1 MLKNRGMPKAHSEH
15 PNVTPLIDVVMCLII
30 FFMLVAKIGVDTGK
44 EKSIQLP
51 ESWMGVKLNDLGS
64 TVTLNVMKPPGSTD
78 EPLVTT
84 LHPLTGRT
92 LDLRIIRDGKR
103 ELANVLKQLRGNNP
117 EFKVII
123 RADQDLDYRYLQPVL
138 MTCAEAKVKNVNFA
152 TRTPTGVQPT
162 PGG

>member
-1 MLKNRGMPKAHSEH
+1 MRKRGMPDSHVAH

-30 FFMLVAKIGVDTGK
+30 FYMLVAKIGVDSGK

-64 TVTLNVMKPPGSTD
+64 TVTLNVLKPPFGN

-84 LHPLTGRT
+84 LHPMTGRT
-92 LDLRIIRDGKR
+92 LDLKIVRDGKR
-103 ELANVLKQLRGNNP
+103 EMANVLMQLRGNNS

-138 MTCAEAKVKNVNFA
+138 LTCAEAKVKNVNFA
-152 TRTPTGVQPT
+152 TREPTSARA
-162 PGG
+162 GG

>member
-1 MLKNRGMPKAHSEH
+1 MTKRRGMPAAHSEH

-30 FFMLVAKIGVDTGK
+30 FYMLVAKIGVDSGK

-64 TVTLNVMKPPGSTD
+64 TVTLNVLKPPFGD

-84 LHPLTGRT
+84 LHPMTGRT
-92 LDLRIIRDGKR
+92 LDLKIVRDGKR
-103 ELANVLKQLRGNNP
+103 EMANVLKQLRGNNS

-138 MTCAEAKVKNVNFA
+138 LTCAEAKVKNVNFA
-152 TRTPTGVQPT
+152 TREPTSARA
-162 PGG
+162 GG